1 MGIPTQSTVANSNW
15 TIPNALSALR
25 LLGVPVFFW
34 LIVGPESDGLA
45 LAILIV
51 SSFTDWLDGYLARRL
66 NQFSRLGELLDPLAD
81 RLYVVAAL
89 AALYIRDLL
98 PIWVVVL
105 LILRDVLMSMLLLYL
120 KRFGI
125 TGVPVHFV
133 GKAAT
138 MNLLYALPLVL
149 MGTFSGVVGQLAH
162 VFGWAFLIWGITM
175 YWYAGAL
182 YFRQVFEMRR
192 VQNAR

>member
-1 MGIPTQSTVANSNW
+1 MANPTQLGVANSNW

-34 LIVGPESDGLA
+34 LIVGPENDGLA
-45 LAILIV
+45 LVILIV
-51 SSFTDWLDGYLARRL
+51 SSFTDWLDGFLARKL

-98 PIWVVVL
+98 PIWVVVA
-105 LILRDVLMSMLLLYL
+105 LILRDVLMSLLLIYL
-120 KRFGI
+120 KRFRI
-125 TGVPVHFV
+125 TGIPVHFV

-149 MGTFSGVVGQLAH
+149 LGTYSGLVGQVAH

-175 YWYAGAL
+175 YWYAGLL
-182 YFRQVFEMRR
+182 YYRQVFGMRR
-192 VQNAR
+192 ELHAS

>member
-1 MGIPTQSTVANSNW
+1 MATPLQLGTVNSNW

-34 LIVGPESDGLA
+34 LIVGPERDGLA
-45 LAILIV
+45 LGILIV
-51 SSFTDWLDGYLARRL
+51 SSFTDWLDGFLARKL

-89 AALYIRDLL
+89 TALFMRGLL
-98 PIWVVVL
+98 PLWVVIALVM
-105 LILRDVLMSMLLLYL
+105 RDVVMSMLLIYL

-125 TGVPVHFV
+125 TGVPVHFI

-138 MNLLYALPLVL
+138 MNLLYALPLIL
-149 MGTFSGVVGQLAH
+149 LGTFSGIIGQVAH
-162 VFGWAFLIWGITM
+162 VCGWAFLIWGITM
-175 YWYAGAL
+175 YWYAGVL
-182 YFRQVFEMRR
+182 YYRQVFYMRR
-192 VQNAR
+192 DLIAT

>member
-1 MGIPTQSTVANSNW
+1 VGNPTQLGVANNNW

-34 LIVGPESDGLA
+34 LIVGPENDGIA
-45 LAILIV
+45 LIV
-51 SSFTDWLDGYLARRL
+51 LVVSAFTDWLDGFLARKL

-81 RLYVVAAL
+81 RLYVIAAL
-89 AALYIRDLL
+89 AALYIRELL

-105 LILRDVLMSMLLLYL
+105 LILRDVLMSMLLIYL

-125 TGVPVHFV
+125 TGIPVNFV

-138 MNLLYALPLVL
+138 MNLLYALPLIL
-149 MGTFSGVVGQLAH
+149 LGTFSGLVGQLAH
-162 VFGWAFLIWGITM
+162 VFGWAFLFWGITM
-175 YWYAGAL
+175 YWYAGLL
-182 YFRQVFEMRR
+182 YFRQVWAMRKDLH
-192 VQNAR
+192 AR

>member
-1 MGIPTQSTVANSNW
+1 MANPVHLESTSSNW

-34 LIVGPESDGLA
+34 LIIGPKTDGLA
-45 LAILIV
+45 LVILIV
-51 SSFTDWLDGYLARRL
+51 SAFTDWLDGFLARKL

-89 AALYIRDLL
+89 LALFIRDLL
-98 PIWVVVL
+98 PLWVVIV
-105 LILRDVLMSMLLLYL
+105 LILRDVLMSLILIYL

-125 TGVPVHFV
+125 KGLPVHFV

-138 MNLLYALPLVL
+138 MNLLYALPLIL
-149 MGTFSGVVGQLAH
+149 LGTFSGQVGQVSH
-162 VFGWAFLIWGITM
+162 IFGWAFLLWGITM
-175 YWYAGAL
+175 YWYAGVL
-182 YFRQVFEMRR
+182 YFQQVFRMRR
-192 VQNAR
+192 DLYAR

>member
-1 MGIPTQSTVANSNW
+1 MANPTQLGVANSNL

-34 LIVGPESDGLA
+34 LIVGPENDGLA
-45 LAILIV
+45 LIILIV
-51 SSFTDWLDGYLARRL
+51 SSFTDWLDGFLARKL

-98 PIWVVVL
+98 PIWVVVA
-105 LILRDVLMSMLLLYL
+105 LILRDVLMSLLLIYL

-125 TGVPVHFV
+125 TGIPVHFV

-149 MGTFSGVVGQLAH
+149 LGTYSGLVGQVAH

-175 YWYAGAL
+175 YWYAGLL
-182 YFRQVFEMRR
+182 YYRQVFEMRR
-192 VQNAR
+192 ELHAS

>member
-1 MGIPTQSTVANSNW
+1 MGNPTQLGVANNNW

-34 LIVGPESDGLA
+34 LIVGPENDGIA
-45 LAILIV
+45 LIFLVV
-51 SSFTDWLDGYLARRL
+51 SAFTDWLDGFLARKL

-81 RLYVVAAL
+81 RLYVIAAL
-89 AALYIRDLL
+89 AALYIRELL

-105 LILRDVLMSMLLLYL
+105 LILRDVLMSMLLIYL

-125 TGVPVHFV
+125 TGIPVNFV

-138 MNLLYALPLVL
+138 MNLLYALPLIL
-149 MGTFSGVVGQLAH
+149 LGTFSGLVGQLAH
-162 VFGWAFLIWGITM
+162 VFGWAFLFWGITM
-175 YWYAGAL
+175 YWYAGLL
-182 YFRQVFEMRR
+182 YFRQVWAMRKDLH
-192 VQNAR
+192 AR

>member
-1 MGIPTQSTVANSNW
+1 MGNPVYLESLNSNW

-34 LIVGPESDGLA
+34 LIVGPEADGLA
-45 LAILIV
+45 LVILIV
-51 SSFTDWLDGYLARRL
+51 SAFTDWLDGFLARKL

-89 AALYIRDLL
+89 LALFIRDLL
-98 PIWVVVL
+98 PLWVVLV
-105 LILRDVLMSMLLLYL
+105 LILRDVFMSLILIYL

-125 TGVPVHFV
+125 TGLPVHFV

-138 MNLLYALPLVL
+138 MNLLYALPLIL
-149 MGTFSGVVGQLAH
+149 LGTFSGKVGEVSH
-162 VFGWAFLIWGITM
+162 IFGWAFLLWGITM
-175 YWYAGAL
+175 YWYAGVL
-182 YFRQVFEMRR
+182 YYQQVFQMRR
-192 VQNAR
+192 DLHAR

>member
-1 MGIPTQSTVANSNW
+1 MANPMQLTSANSNW

-25 LLGVPVFFW
+25 LVGVPFFFW
-34 LIVGPESDGLA
+34 LIVGPENDAVA
-45 LAILIV
+45 LLILIL
-51 SSFTDWLDGYLARRL
+51 SAFTDWLDGYLARKL

-81 RLYVVAAL
+81 RLYVIAAL

-98 PIWVVVL
+98 PLWVVVA
-105 LILRDVLMSMLLLYL
+105 LILRDVAMSALLIFL

-138 MNLLYALPLVL
+138 LNLLYALPLIL
-149 MGTFSGVVGQLAH
+149 LGTFPGNVGQTAH
-162 VFGWAFLIWGITM
+162 IFGWAFLLWGITM
-175 YWYAGAL
+175 YWYAGLL
-182 YFRQVFEMRR
+182 YFRQVFELR
-192 VQNAR
+192 QELHAH